1 MTYHP
6 KHDAPRAALLLGREP
21 AAWVGLI
28 EATIALLVVFAL
40 GVTTESAVLIMA
52 AVSAAAGLYTAWAT
66 KDTALGAILGL
77 AKAAISLAAYYGLQL
92 TIEQQGA
99 LMAIIPVVFG
109 LFQRTQT
116 TPIGDPI
123 DTSPQQVVPIV
134 DVDDREILGSMKHA
148 DVEQWSER

>member
-1 MTYHP
+1 MTYDP
-6 KHDAPRAALLLGREP
+6 KHDAPRAATILGREP

-52 AVSAAAGLYTAWAT
+52 AVSAAAGIYTAWAT

-77 AKAAISLAAYYGLQL
+77 AKAVISLTAYYGLQL
-92 TIEQQGA
+92 TPEQQGA

-116 TPIGDPI
+116 APVGDPI
-123 DTSPQQVVPIV
+123 DPSPDQVVP
-134 DVDDREILGSMKHA
+134 
-148 DVEQWSER
+148 VEQPDPTPRDDGPTPPALPLAA

>member
-1 MTYHP
+1 MTYDP
-6 KHDAPRAALLLGREP
+6 KYDAPRAATILGREP

-66 KDTALGAILGL
+66 KDTALGAVLGL

-92 TIEQQGA
+92 TPSSRARSWQSSPSSSASSSALRPRRSATPSTRARSRSHSAPRGVGA
-99 LMAIIPVVFG
+99 PARL
-109 LFQRTQT
+109 
-116 TPIGDPI
+116 
-123 DTSPQQVVPIV
+123 
-134 DVDDREILGSMKHA
+134 
-148 DVEQWSER
+148 